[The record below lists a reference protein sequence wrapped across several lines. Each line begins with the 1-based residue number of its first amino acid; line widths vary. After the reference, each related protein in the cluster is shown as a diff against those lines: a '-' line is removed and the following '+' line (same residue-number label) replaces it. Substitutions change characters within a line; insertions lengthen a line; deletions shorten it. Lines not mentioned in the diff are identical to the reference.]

1 MGFFNDIFD
10 AIGDFF
16 TDIISWIIPIPEIP
30 EAPEQQDGTLINKQS
45 NNAFI
50 PVIYG
55 ERLVGGT
62 RVFIEVEGDTNQYL
76 YICLVLCEGEI
87 SDIKEIRVD
96 DSAVTFDGSFA
107 HATTITSNDT
117 RFGDKIKVQPF
128 YGKDD
133 QVQSSLL
140 NEDNNWNDSSN
151 RKLSGLCYLAVR
163 LEWDRDKFSNIP
175 KIQAVVEGK
184 KVPVINS
191 NLTITENVYSN
202 NPAFCLLDYLTNTRY
217 GKGIGFGDLDIESFY
232 TASVIADQEVT
243 PYSGA
248 SNIPQFSLNVV
259 LNTNQKILD
268 NVKFILRGMRG
279 FLPYSEGLY
288 RLVLETTGT
297 SILSLSKDNII
308 GGVKLT
314 SEKKNSK
321 YNRININYTSPE
333 KNYEI
338 DTVVFPETDAEHQTL
353 RDADGGFLQELNLDL
368 NMITNPYQAL
378 QFGKVVLNRSRNQLS
393 VECTANYEAMD
404 LAVGDIVN
412 LTDDILGMTDKP
424 FRVMGLS
431 INLDYTVKLSLA
443 EHQDSW
449 YVFDEKQEVAIVPD
463 TNLPDP
469 FTIQPPAGITL
480 SDELIAYNDGTVIVA
495 LNIDI
500 TPSTDNFVFEY
511 QVEYRKVGETD
522 YKVHAKGS
530 ELNQRILNV
539 IDQQRYDVRVKAI
552 NSLGVSSGYVTK
564 DNYLVV
570 GQVAPPSD
578 VEDFTCNIVG
588 KEAHLTWEQI
598 PDLDLAYYQVRYS
611 TALSGATWQD
621 SVSIVEKVSR
631 PATSIT
637 VPALKG
643 TFLIKAID
651 KLGNASVN
659 ASSISTNVSAI
670 GYYNAVAT
678 STQDPTFSGSKSN
691 CEVVDGTLKLSAV
704 LFDSDGNPVPAIY
717 NFDFGGNDYYDLGDV
732 YTSRVTAVLE
742 QFASDPDDLFED
754 GRGYT
759 DFDDVPTNILFDGT
773 VPQGTNVHLEIAL
786 SDDNI
791 TYTDFK
797 NFVIGDYTAR
807 YFKFRALMSSRDANS
822 IPVISGLEVQIDMED
837 RVFNGNDITSGLST
851 YSVSFATPFYDDGI
865 SPKYAIGIT
874 AQDMDTGDYY
884 TITNKTVSGFDITF
898 KNSGGSTISK
908 TFDYIAKGY

>member
-30 EAPEQQDGTLINKQS
+30 EAPEQQDGTLVNKQS

-87 SDIKEIRVD
+87 NDIKEIRVD

-140 NEDNNWNDSSN
+140 NEDNNWNDSIN
-151 RKLSGLCYLAVR
+151 RKLSGICYLAVR

-232 TASVIADQEVT
+232 TASVIAEQEVT

-259 LNTNQKILD
+259 LNTNNKILD

-338 DTVVFPETDAEHQTL
+338 DTVVFPETDAEHQAL

-443 EHQDSW
+443 EHQDAW

-469 FTIQPPAGITL
+469 FVIQPPAGITL

-500 TPSTDNFVFEY
+500 TPSTDKFVFEY
-511 QVEYRKVGETD
+511 QVEYRKVGETK

-552 NSLGVSSGYVTK
+552 NSLGVSSSYVTEA
-564 DNYLVV
+564 NYLVI

-670 GYYNAVAT
+670 GYYNAVET
-678 STQDPTFSGSKSN
+678 STQDPTFSGAKTN
-691 CEVVDGTLKLSAV
+691 CSVVDGTLKLDDIAST
-704 LFDSDGNPVPAIY
+704 AIY
-717 NFDFGGNDYYDLGDV
+717 NFDFSGNDYYDLGDI

-742 QFASDPDDLFED
+742 QFASDPNDLFED

-759 DFDDVPTNILFDGT
+759 NFDDVPTNILFDGT
-773 VPQGTNVHLEIAL
+773 IPQATNVHLEISI

-837 RVFNGNDITSGLST
+837 RVISGDDISSGAGT
-851 YSVSFATPFYDDGI
+851 YSVSFSNPFK
-865 SPKYAIGIT
+865 STTYAIGIT
-874 AQDMDTGDYY
+874 AQNMSTGYY
-884 TITNKTVSGFDITF
+884 YEITNKTSSGFDIVF
-898 KNSGGSTISK
+898 KDSGGSPQNI

>member
-16 TDIISWIIPIPEIP
+16 VDIISWIIPIPEIP
-30 EAPEQQDGTLINKQS
+30 EPPEQQDGTLVNKQS
-45 NNAFI
+45 NNASI

-62 RVFIEVEGDTNQYL
+62 RVFVEVEGDTNQYL

-87 SDIKEIRVD
+87 SDIKEVRVD

-107 HATTITSNDT
+107 HATTITSDDT
-117 RFGDKIKVQPF
+117 RFGNKIKVQPF

-151 RKLSGLCYLAVR
+151 RKLKGLCYLAVR

-184 KVPVINS
+184 KVPIISS

-259 LNTNQKILD
+259 LNTNKKILE

-321 YNRININYTSPE
+321 YNRVNINYVSPE

-338 DTVVFPETDAEHQTL
+338 DTVVFPETDADHQTL
-353 RDADGGFLQELNLDL
+353 KDADGGFLQELNLDL

-404 LAVGDIVN
+404 LAVGDIVE
-412 LTDDILGMTDKP
+412 LTDEILGMTDKP

-443 EHQDSW
+443 EHQDAW

-511 QVEYRKVGETD
+511 QVEYRKVGEANF
-522 YKVHAKGS
+522 KVHAKGS
-530 ELNQRILNV
+530 ELNQRVLNV

-552 NSLGVSSGYVTK
+552 NSLGVSSSYVTET
-564 DNYLVV
+564 NYLVI
-570 GQVAPPSD
+570 GQVADPSD
-578 VEDFTCNIVG
+578 VQDFSVNIVG
-588 KEAHLTWEQI
+588 KEAHLGWEQI
-598 PDLDLAYYQVRYS
+598 PDLDLAFYQIRYS
-611 TALSGATWQD
+611 TLLTGATWQN
-621 SVSIVEKVSR
+621 SVSLIEKVSR
-631 PATSIT
+631 PATSVS
-637 VPALKG
+637 VPALRG
-643 TFLIKAID
+643 TYLIKAFD

-659 ASSISTNVSAI
+659 ASSISTNISAI
-670 GYYNAVAT
+670 GNFNAVVT
-678 STQDPTFSGSKSN
+678 STQDPTFSGTKTN
-691 CEVVDGTLKLSAV
+691 CSVVNDTLVLDNLGLDGQYDFASVVDL
-704 LFDSDGNPVPAIY
+704 
-717 NFDFGGNDYYDLGDV
+717 GGV
-732 YTSRVTAVLE
+732 FTSRITAILG
-742 QFASDPDDLFED
+742 QFSADPNDLFED
-754 GRGYT
+754 GRGFT
-759 DFDDVPTNILFDGT
+759 NFDDVPTNILFDGA
-773 VPQGTNVHLEIAL
+773 VPQGADVHLEIAL
-786 SDDNI
+786 SDDNVS
-791 TYTDFK
+791 YTSFRK
-797 NFVIGDYTAR
+797 FVVGDYTAR
-807 YFKFRALMSSRDANS
+807 YYKFRLILKSRDANS
-822 IPVISGLEVQIDMED
+822 VAVVTDCEVQIDMED
-837 RVFNGNDITSGLST
+837 RVISGDDITSGTST
-851 YSVSFATPFYDDGI
+851 FSVSFANPFK
-865 SPKYAIGIT
+865 STTYAIGIT
-874 AQDMDTGDYY
+874 AQDMNTGDFY
-884 TITNKTVSGFDITF
+884 TITNKTSSGFDILF
-898 KNSGGSTISK
+898 KNSSNTNVSRV
-908 TFDYIAKGY
+908 FDFLCKGF

>member
-30 EAPEQQDGTLINKQS
+30 QAPEQQDGTLVNKQS

-87 SDIKEIRVD
+87 NDIKEIRVD

-140 NEDNNWNDSSN
+140 NEDNNWNDSIN
-151 RKLSGLCYLAVR
+151 RKLSGICYLAVR

-232 TASVIADQEVT
+232 TASVIAEQEVT

-259 LNTNQKILD
+259 LNTNNKILD

-338 DTVVFPETDAEHQTL
+338 DTVVFPETDAEHQAL

-443 EHQDSW
+443 EHQDAW

-469 FTIQPPAGITL
+469 FVIQPPAGITL

-500 TPSTDNFVFEY
+500 TPSTDKFVFEY
-511 QVEYRKVGETD
+511 QVEYRKVGETK

-552 NSLGVSSGYVTK
+552 NSLGVSSSYVTEA
-564 DNYLVV
+564 NYLVV

-670 GYYNAVAT
+670 GYYNAVET
-678 STQDPTFSGSKSN
+678 STQDPTFSGAKTN
-691 CEVVDGTLKLSAV
+691 CSVVDGTLKLDNIS
-704 LFDSDGNPVPAIY
+704 STAIY
-717 NFDFGGNDYYDLGDV
+717 NFDFSGNDYYDLGDV

-759 DFDDVPTNILFDGT
+759 NFDDVPTNILFDGT
-773 VPQGTNVHLEIAL
+773 IPQATNVHLEISI

-807 YFKFRALMSSRDANS
+807 YFKFRAVMTSRDANS

-837 RVFNGNDITSGLST
+837 RVFSGDDIVSGASA
-851 YSVSFATPFYDDGI
+851 YSVSFANSFKSTT
-865 SPKYAIGIT
+865 YAIGIT
-874 AQDMDTGDYY
+874 AQDMDSGDYY
-884 TITNKTVSGFDITF
+884 QITNKTSSGFDIVF
-898 KNSGGSTISK
+898 KNSGGTAISK

>member
-1 MGFFNDIFD
+1 
-10 AIGDFF
+10 
-16 TDIISWIIPIPEIP
+16 
-30 EAPEQQDGTLINKQS
+30 
-45 NNAFI
+45 
-50 PVIYG
+50 
-55 ERLVGGT
+55 
-62 RVFIEVEGDTNQYL
+62 
-76 YICLVLCEGEI
+76 
-87 SDIKEIRVD
+87 
-96 DSAVTFDGSFA
+96 
-107 HATTITSNDT
+107 
-117 RFGDKIKVQPF
+117 
-128 YGKDD
+128 
-133 QVQSSLL
+133 
-140 NEDNNWNDSSN
+140 
-151 RKLSGLCYLAVR
+151 
-163 LEWDRDKFSNIP
+163 
-175 KIQAVVEGK
+175 
-184 KVPVINS
+184 
-191 NLTITENVYSN
+191 
-202 NPAFCLLDYLTNTRY
+202 
-217 GKGIGFGDLDIESFY
+217 
-232 TASVIADQEVT
+232 
-243 PYSGA
+243 
-248 SNIPQFSLNVV
+248 LNVV
-259 LNTNQKILD
+259 LNTNKKILD

-321 YNRININYTSPE
+321 YNRVNINYVSPE
-333 KNYEI
+333 KNYEV

-670 GYYNAVAT
+670 GYYNAVET
-678 STQDPTFSGSKSN
+678 STQDPTFSGTKTN
-691 CEVVDGTLKLSAV
+691 CSVVDGTLKLDDIAST
-704 LFDSDGNPVPAIY
+704 AIY
-717 NFDFGGNDYYDLGDV
+717 NFNFSGNDYYDLGDV

-759 DFDDVPTNILFDGT
+759 NFDDVPTNILFDGT
-773 VPQGTNVHLEIAL
+773 VPQGTNVHLEISI

-837 RVFNGNDITSGLST
+837 RVFSGDDISSGLGT
-851 YSVSFATPFYDDGI
+851 YSVSFTNPFK
-865 SPKYAIGIT
+865 STTYAIGIT
-874 AQDMDTGDYY
+874 AQNMSTGYY
-884 TITNKTVSGFDITF
+884 YEITNKTSSGFDIVF
-898 KNSGGSTISK
+898 KDSGGSPQNI

>member
-30 EAPEQQDGTLINKQS
+30 EAPEQQDGTLVNKQS

-96 DSAVTFDGSFA
+96 DSVVTFDGSFA

-117 RFGDKIKVQPF
+117 RFGNKIKVQPF

-443 EHQDSW
+443 EHQDAW

-500 TPSTDNFVFEY
+500 TPSTDKFVFEY
-511 QVEYRKVGETD
+511 QVEYRKVGETN

-552 NSLGVSSGYVTK
+552 NSLGVSSSYVTES
-564 DNYLVV
+564 NYLVV

-611 TALSGATWQD
+611 TALSGATWQN

-637 VPALKG
+637 VPAVKG

-670 GYYNAVAT
+670 GYYNAVET
-678 STQDPTFSGSKSN
+678 STQDPTFTGTKTN
-691 CEVVDGTLKLSAV
+691 CSVVDGTLKLDDITST
-704 LFDSDGNPVPAIY
+704 AIY
-717 NFDFGGNDYYDLGDV
+717 NFDFSGNDYYDLGDV

-759 DFDDVPTNILFDGT
+759 NFDDVPTNILFDGT
-773 VPQGTNVHLEIAL
+773 VPQGTNVHLEISI

-837 RVFNGNDITSGLST
+837 RVFSGDDISSGLGT
-851 YSVSFATPFYDDGI
+851 YSVSFTNPFK
-865 SPKYAIGIT
+865 STTYAIGIT
-874 AQDMDTGDYY
+874 AQNMSTGYY
-884 TITNKTVSGFDITF
+884 YEITNKTSSGFDIVF
-898 KNSGGSTISK
+898 KDSGGSPQNI

>member
-30 EAPEQQDGTLINKQS
+30 EPPEQQDGTLVNKQS
-45 NNAFI
+45 NNASI

-55 ERLVGGT
+55 TRLVGGT
-62 RVFIEVEGDTNQYL
+62 RVFVEVEGSTNQYL

-87 SDIKEIRVD
+87 SNINEIRVD
-96 DSAVTFDGSFA
+96 DSVVTFSGSFA

-117 RFGDKIKVQPF
+117 RFGNKIKVQPF

-140 NEDNNWNDSSN
+140 NEDTNWNDSTN
-151 RKLSGLCYLAVR
+151 RKLSGLCYLAIR

-175 KIQAVVEGK
+175 KIQAEVEGK
-184 KVPVINS
+184 KVPIINS

-232 TASVIADQEVT
+232 NASVIADQEVT

-259 LNTNQKILD
+259 LNTNKKILD

-288 RLVLETTGT
+288 RLVLETTGS

-321 YNRININYTSPE
+321 YNRVNINYVSPE
-333 KNYEI
+333 KNYEV
-338 DTVVFPETDAEHQTL
+338 DTVVFPETDADHQTL
-353 RDADGGFLQELNLDL
+353 KDADGGFLQELNLDL

-412 LTDDILGMTDKP
+412 LTDEILGMTDKP

-449 YVFDEKQEVAIVPD
+449 YVFDEKQEVAIVLD

-511 QVEYRKVGETD
+511 QVEYRKVGETNF
-522 YKVHAKGS
+522 KVHAKGS

-552 NSLGVSSGYVTK
+552 NSLGVSSTYVTES
-564 DNYLVV
+564 NYLVV

-588 KEAHLTWEQI
+588 KEAHLTWEQV

-643 TFLIKAID
+643 TFLIKAVD
-651 KLGNASVN
+651 KLGNASTN
-659 ASSISTNVSAI
+659 ASSISTNISTI

-678 STQDPTFSGSKSN
+678 STQDPSFSGTKTN
-691 CEVVDGTLKLSAV
+691 CEVVDGTLKLSSVA
-704 LFDSDGNPVPAIY
+704 SEGIY
-717 NFDFGGNDYYDLGDV
+717 EFTAPIDLGAI

-759 DFDDVPTNILFDGT
+759 NFDDVPTNILFDGT

-786 SDDNI
+786 SDDNVS
-791 TYTDFK
+791 YTDFK

-807 YFKFRALMSSRDANS
+807 YYKFRAIMTSRDANS
-822 IPVISGLEVQIDMED
+822 IPVITGLEVQVDMED
-837 RVFNGNDITSGLST
+837 RVFSGDDIVSGAGT
-851 YSVSFATPFYDDGI
+851 YSVSFTNQFK
-865 SPKYAIGIT
+865 SSTYAIGIT

-884 TITNKTVSGFDITF
+884 QISNKTSSGFDIVF
-898 KNSGGSTISK
+898 KNSGGTAISK